1 MIISDTGHLFPA
13 RYTLR
18 LQYLFY
24 FSVLG
29 IFLPYFNLYCY
40 HLDFSGFQ
48 IGLLS
53 AVRTVAT
60 VVFPIFWG
68 IVADRLKIRRHI
80 YLACSFLSTMIWAS
94 FLFTT
99 DFRIMLVISIIYGIF
114 YAPIISF
121 LEAITIEL
129 LGDEKKKYGSI
140 RVWGS
145 AGFIV
150 VTIGIGQLTDIYP
163 IRIILYL
170 ILAGALMQAV
180 TALRIPATG
189 ISGAS
194 LAFSRKTFLK
204 LRFIIFLTCAFLM
217 LLSHGTYYGFFSIH
231 LENLGFGKTF
241 IGIAWALATIAEI
254 PVMLL
259 SNKIF
264 KRISFENV
272 LSLSF
277 FFAAARWMILSS
289 TDSAI
294 VILASQIMHAVT
306 YGAFHIASIL
316 YIDMLVPTE
325 AKTFGQGI
333 NNAVSYGLGTTA
345 GFLIS
350 GYFFDIAGSSGLFVF
365 SSMTAIAGGVL
376 MALIRITDP

>member
-1 MIISDTGHLFPA
+1 MASAPKHTAFVRHS
-13 RYTLR
+13 LR
-18 LQYLFY
+18 IQYFFY

-48 IGLLS
+48 IGILS

-68 IVADRLKIRRHI
+68 IAADRFKIRKHI
-80 YLACSFLSTMIWAS
+80 YLTCSLLSTVIWAF

-99 DFRIMLVISIIYGIF
+99 DFRLMLVISIVYGIF
-114 YAPIISF
+114 YAPIIAF

-129 LGDEKKKYGSI
+129 LGHEKEKYGSI

-145 AGFIV
+145 AGFIL
-150 VTIGIGQLTDIYP
+150 VTIGIGRLTDIYT

-170 ILAGALMQAV
+170 ILAGSLMQAL
-180 TALRIPATG
+180 TALTIPATG
-189 ISGAS
+189 ISETSFTG
-194 LAFSRKTFLK
+194 SRKSFLTFK
-204 LRFIIFLTCAFLM
+204 FFIFLTCAFLM

-241 IGIAWALATIAEI
+241 IGIAWALATISEI
-254 PVMLL
+254 PVMLI

-264 KRISFENV
+264 KRISFEKV
-272 LSLSF
+272 LVFSF
-277 FFAAARWMILSS
+277 FFAAARWLILSS
-289 TDSAI
+289 ADSAV
-294 VILASQIMHAVT
+294 VILASQVMHAVT

-316 YIDMLVPTE
+316 YIDMLVPAE

-333 NNAVSYGLGTTA
+333 NNAVSYGLGITA

-350 GYFFDIAGSSGLFVF
+350 GYFFDIVGSSGLFAL
-365 SSMTAIAGGVL
+365 SSIAAIVGGVL
-376 MALIRITDP
+376 MTLVRINDT

>member
-1 MIISDTGHLFPA
+1 MASAPKHTAFVRHS
-13 RYTLR
+13 LR
-18 LQYLFY
+18 IQYFFY

-48 IGLLS
+48 IGILS

-68 IVADRLKIRRHI
+68 IAADRFKIRKHI
-80 YLACSFLSTMIWAS
+80 YLTCSLLSTVIWAF

-99 DFRIMLVISIIYGIF
+99 DFRLMLVISIVYGIF
-114 YAPIISF
+114 YAPIIAF

-129 LGDEKKKYGSI
+129 LGHEKEKYGSI

-145 AGFIV
+145 AGFIL
-150 VTIGIGQLTDIYP
+150 VTIGIGRLTDIYT

-170 ILAGALMQAV
+170 ILAGSLMQAL
-180 TALRIPATG
+180 TALTIPATG
-189 ISGAS
+189 ISETSFTG
-194 LAFSRKTFLK
+194 SRKSFLTFK
-204 LRFIIFLTCAFLM
+204 FFIFLTCAFLM

-241 IGIAWALATIAEI
+241 IGIAWALATISEI
-254 PVMLL
+254 PVMLI

-264 KRISFENV
+264 KRISFEKV
-272 LSLSF
+272 LVFSF
-277 FFAAARWMILSS
+277 FFAAARWLILSS
-289 TDSAI
+289 ADSAV
-294 VILASQIMHAVT
+294 VILASQVMHAVT

-316 YIDMLVPTE
+316 YIDMLVPAE

-333 NNAVSYGLGTTA
+333 NNAVSYGLGITA

-350 GYFFDIAGSSGLFVF
+350 GYFFDILGSSGLFAL
-365 SSMTAIAGGVL
+365 SSIAAIVGGVL
-376 MALIRITDP
+376 MTLVRINDT